1 MHQPIV
7 VAVLDLYSMVA
18 QITATVAMNFGSFGG
33 RIAAGTNQ
41 YYPMACRL
49 QYFDDS
55 ASTIVA
61 RQSRPSHQHSIAR
74 GRRPRDYDAVLAA
87 HWLVGFGY
95 LFPVCLKFL
104 IAFLTANLVIDL
116 VAGLALAGF
125 D

>member
-33 RIAAGTNQ
+33 RIAELNWH
-41 YYPMACRL
+41 YPATFRL

-61 RQSRPSHQHSIAR
+61 RQSRPSHRHSTTS